1 MTIKKLK
8 LLPLCNSIL
17 SLVHL
22 QEKITKIIQIYSAHT
37 ISLPDKSTFCH
48 TSTEVLMIIVV
59 VSHHSRPCQWRR
71 NVRNFGGSFTKEP
84 TYIGLALC
92 VCLVICR

>member
-37 ISLPDKSTFCH
+37 ISLPDKSTFLSYMYRGTCDY
-48 TSTEVLMIIVV
+48 SSGFPPYPSLPV
-59 VSHHSRPCQWRR
+59 VSEC
-71 NVRNFGGSFTKEP
+71 T
-84 TYIGLALC
+84 
-92 VCLVICR
+92 

>member
-37 ISLPDKSTFCH
+37 ICLPDKSTFCH
-48 TSTEVLMIIVV
+48 TCTEVLMIIVV
-59 VSHHSRPCQWRR
+59 VSRHSRPYQRRR
-71 NVRNFGGSFTKEP
+71 NLCNFVGSFTKEP
-84 TYIGLALC
+84 PYIGLALY
-92 VCLVICR
+92 VWL

>member
-37 ISLPDKSTFCH
+37 ISLPDKSAFCH
-48 TSTEVLMIIVV
+48 TSTEVLLIIVV
-59 VSHHSRPCQWRR
+59 VSRHSRPCQWRR
-71 NVRNFGGSFTKEP
+71 NVRNFMGPLIKEP
-84 TYIGLALC
+84 LIIGFAHY
-92 VCLVICR
+92 VGI